1 MVAKQLPDS
10 VREFTDY
17 LHALVARLDGSG
29 GWWAVFRQRDPDGM
43 RACLDGRE
51 LPPWD
56 VLQALL
62 QDVAAVHGVAAAD
75 AETHRARTLYA
86 AARAAHDARPG
97 ARDALSDRLDVTL
110 RERRYA
116 AERRARL
123 NLRLTRAA
131 TPEEAGPL
139 RAGLA
144 WAHDDHTRATA
155 RCAELRA
162 RLAALDDRAPRP
174 EPGAA
179 GPAAPGAPAPPHS
192 PPPAPPPKPRRGGAR
207 FAGAGEEG
215 SAARAVPPGALPQL
229 APHAPAPGRGPRGAR
244 FAGAAEEAPA
254 GQGPPGSTP
263 APQPS
268 AADREAV
275 AHTARLLARRRAEGR
290 SGAAHALLAEA
301 AQWPAVRFPLLAA
314 GLRAAG
320 LEADW
325 TTLLWEAASLPL
337 GRLAAVAGALTAAGL
352 AEDAREV
359 LRQGVVRPAEAVA
372 REVLGL
378 AADGRHHDVRA
389 LLDAYVRMRTPQE
402 AARSAAL
409 DPPRL
414 VPLLLAAARGVS
426 DERHW
431 DVLHALRVAGATA

>member
-1 MVAKQLPDS
+1 MVAEQLPDP

-17 LHALVARLDGSG
+17 LHALLARLDGSG

-56 VLQALL
+56 VLQALF
-62 QDVAAVHGVAAAD
+62 QDVAALHGAAAAD
-75 AETHRARTLYA
+75 AETHRARTLYVA
-86 AARAAHDARPG
+86 ALTAHDARPG
-97 ARDALSDRLDVTL
+97 ARDALSDRLDVML

-123 NLRLTRAA
+123 NLRLTRAD
-131 TPEEAGPL
+131 TPEEAASL
-139 RAGLA
+139 RTGLA

-162 RLAALDDRAPRP
+162 RLAALDDRVPRP
-174 EPGAA
+174 EAAEA
-179 GPAAPGAPAPPHS
+179 GPAAPGTPA
-192 PPPAPPPKPRRGGAR
+192 PPPAPPRKRRRGGAR
-207 FAGAGEEG
+207 FAGAGTEE

-229 APHAPAPGRGPRGAR
+229 APPAPTPGRGPRGAR

-254 GQGPPGSTP
+254 GQGLPGSTP
-263 APQPS
+263 VPQPS

-275 AHTARLLARRRAEGR
+275 AHTVRLLARRRAEGR

-337 GRLAAVAGALTAAGL
+337 GRLAAAAGALTAAGL
-352 AEDAREV
+352 ADDAREV
-359 LRQGVVRPAEAVA
+359 LRQGVVRPAETVA
-372 REVLGL
+372 RDILGL

-431 DVLHALRVAGATA
+431 DLLHALRVAGATA